1 MPHDIHEAPLPHL
14 IQQLKLA
21 VQAIPIG
28 SDDDALA
35 IEVLGNS
42 SVLGDNIEAVPD
54 ILMRLFYRCSAS
66 RRVFDRTCFI
76 LECAFTQSKTEVH
89 RKLSKYIANFPDI
102 VAVSKIIIEE
112 TQYAAPRGQSL
123 FAQKSQGTSVE
134 DRSTWMSQFRT
145 LKRMGPIIHDGVTWI
160 SIVAIEMHM
169 WVRTGNDP
177 IDIDQQDTSNQV
189 FAKGVKFTYGDYSK

>member
-1 MPHDIHEAPLPHL
+1 MNRKRTSHHIVQGAFITPTLVHSPFSSNRLTYYPSDQDLVAFIPHDIHEAPLPHL
-14 IQQLKLA
+14 IQQVKLA
-21 VQAIPIG
+21 VQAIPFG

-42 SVLGDNIEAVPD
+42 SVLGNNIEATPD

-102 VAVSKIIIEE
+102 VAVSKI
-112 TQYAAPRGQSL
+112 
-123 FAQKSQGTSVE
+123 
-134 DRSTWMSQFRT
+134 
-145 LKRMGPIIHDGVTWI
+145 
-160 SIVAIEMHM
+160 
-169 WVRTGNDP
+169 
-177 IDIDQQDTSNQV
+177 
-189 FAKGVKFTYGDYSK
+189 